1 MTENKNHNR
10 LERLIKSL
18 TITDN
23 QKDFLQEKADTFF
36 NMLKSIS
43 QDLTPYWSSLYLSK
57 STYKY
62 TLKRFWFRGSFERGL
77 FIKNRFD
84 VEIYFIYSKNNTSPN
99 EKSNLIG
106 KQLFEL
112 LYSNLKVYE
121 FNYRENM
128 KLLKLPPYGHNI
140 PIRLD
145 YHSISILFDCV
156 PSIELS
162 NGDLIIPNGMGG
174 IKKISPTLEEKA
186 LSKLNKKQ
194 NGKITKLI
202 VLMKYW
208 NFNWGK
214 SIEGYLVER
223 LVESIFDK
231 IAIQSWDQTVKTFF
245 NQAISILDKQKFLP
259 DRVFDKYSLL
269 DEYSSDDLNKFIKVI
284 KEAKNCGQKGEWKN
298 IFSVP

>member
-1 MTENKNHNR
+1 LTENKNHNR

-23 QKDFLQEKADTFF
+23 QKDFLQEKTDTFF

-62 TLKRFWFRGSFERGL
+62 TLKRFWFRNSFERGL
-77 FIKNRFD
+77 FIKNRFNI
-84 VEIYFIYSKNNTSPN
+84 EIYFIYSKNNTSPN

-223 LVESIFDK
+223 LVESIFNK
-231 IAIQSWDQTVKTFF
+231 IAIQNWDQAVKTFF
-245 NQAISILDKQKFLP
+245 NQAISVLDKKKFLP
-259 DRVFDKYSLL
+259 DRVFDQYSIL

-284 KEAKNCGQKGEWKN
+284 KEAKNCVQKGEWKN
-298 IFSVP
+298 LFSVP

>member
-23 QKDFLQEKADTFF
+23 QKDFLQEKTDTFF

-62 TLKRFWFRGSFERGL
+62 TLKRFWFRNSFERGL
-77 FIKNRFD
+77 FIKNRFNI
-84 VEIYFIYSKNNTSPN
+84 EIYFIYSKNNTSPN

-145 YHSISILFDCV
+145 YHSISILFDCI

-223 LVESIFDK
+223 LVESIFNK
-231 IAIQSWDQTVKTFF
+231 IAIQNWDQAVKTFF
-245 NQAISILDKQKFLP
+245 NQAISVLDKKKFLP
-259 DRVFDKYSLL
+259 DRVFDQYSIL

-284 KEAKNCGQKGEWKN
+284 KEAKNCVQKGEWKN
-298 IFSVP
+298 LFSVP